1 MSLNRETLMSARL
14 KLLAPLLGALLLSGC
29 QTFTEGGA
37 PGDAAS
43 APVSAEKPAKAAA
56 SRFPCLDAPRF
67 DLMFDI
73 GPSIAVGDE
82 EKLDLARNAAE
93 RLLEDL
99 AEYDHPVAIFTA
111 SPYAIPGGDETPRP
125 AALARVIDG
134 LKALPRNNPKLERA
148 ISAYAATYGCAPKT
162 RGALV
167 LFTDGAWLDDQKVLR
182 AAERLTRLAPSA
194 GLFVVGLRP
203 NESDKA
209 NLLRLVKL
217 VCEARGEAGGAYIE
231 VDRLEYDPDAF
242 LLFSDKLH
250 RWLADDTEASAP
262 EEEET
267 AV

>member
-43 APVSAEKPAKAAA
+43 APVSAEKPAKATA

-167 LFTDGAWLDDQKVLR
+167 LFTDGAWLDAKKVEH
-182 AAERLTRLAPSA
+182 AAERLTKLAPSA
-194 GLFVVGLRP
+194 GLRP
-203 NESDKA
+203 NEGDKE
-209 NLLRLVKL
+209 NLLRLVTL
-217 VCEARGEAGGAYIE
+217 VRETRGEAAGAYIE

-242 LLFSDKLH
+242 LLFSEKLH
-250 RWLADDTEASAP
+250 RWLADDTDAASV
-262 EEEET
+262 EDEET

>member
-43 APVSAEKPAKAAA
+43 APVSAEKPAKATA

-99 AEYDHPVAIFTA
+99 AEYDPPVAIFTA

-167 LFTDGAWLDDQKVLR
+167 LFTDGAWLH
-182 AAERLTRLAPSA
+182 AAERLTKLAPSA
-194 GLFVVGLRP
+194 GLFVIGLRP
-203 NESDKA
+203 NEGDKE
-209 NLLRLVKL
+209 NLLRLVTL
-217 VCEARGEAGGAYIE
+217 VRETRGEAAGAYIE

-242 LLFSDKLH
+242 LLFSEKLH
-250 RWLADDTEASAP
+250 RWLADDTDAASV
-262 EEEET
+262 EDEET

>member
-1 MSLNRETLMSARL
+1 MSAPL
-14 KLLAPLLGALLLSGC
+14 KLLAPLLGALLLAGC
-29 QTFTEGGA
+29 QSLPEG
-37 PGDAAS
+37 S
-43 APVSAEKPAKAAA
+43 APADGAKSAATVAGEKPGKAAA

-82 EKLDLARNAAE
+82 EKLDLARNAAA

-111 SPYAIPGGDETPRP
+111 SPYAVPGGDETPRP

-148 ISAYAATYGCAPKT
+148 ISAYAATYTCAPKT

-194 GLFVVGLRP
+194 GLFVIGLRP
-203 NESDKA
+203 NEADKE
-209 NLLRLVKL
+209 NLLRLVTL
-217 VCEARGEAGGAYIE
+217 VREARGEAGGAYIE

-250 RWLADDTEASAP
+250 RWLADDTDAAP
-262 EEEET
+262 AEDEET

>member
-1 MSLNRETLMSARL
+1 MFARCAPA
-14 KLLAPLLGALLLSGC
+14 LLALLLAGC
-29 QTFTEGGA
+29 QNFPEG
-37 PGDAAS
+37 S
-43 APVSAEKPAKAAA
+43 APVADSTPATPSSAPENSAAK
-56 SRFPCLDAPRF
+56 RERPHFPCLDAPRF

-194 GLFVVGLRP
+194 GLFVIGLRP
-203 NESDKA
+203 NEADKK
-209 NLLRLVKL
+209 NLLRLVTL
-217 VCEARGEAGGAYIE
+217 VREARGEAGGAYIE

-250 RWLADDTEASAP
+250 RWLADDTDAAP
-262 EEEET
+262 ADDEET

>member
-29 QTFTEGGA
+29 QTFTGGGA

-111 SPYAIPGGDETPRP
+111 SPYAIPGGVETPRP

-194 GLFVVGLRP
+194 GLFVIGLRP
-203 NESDKA
+203 NEADKE
-209 NLLRLVKL
+209 NLLRLVTL
-217 VCEARGEAGGAYIE
+217 VREARGEAGGAYIE

-250 RWLADDTEASAP
+250 RWLADDTESPAP